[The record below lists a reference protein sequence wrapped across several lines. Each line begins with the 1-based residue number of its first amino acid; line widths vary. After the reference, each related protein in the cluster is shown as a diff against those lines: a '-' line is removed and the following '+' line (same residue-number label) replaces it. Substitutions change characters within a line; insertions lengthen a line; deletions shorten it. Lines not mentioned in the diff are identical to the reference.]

1 MEAGGN
7 WRILRP
13 RSTQK
18 PHIGYIHRPVIHCW
32 TLIYSG
38 CKLGVTPVHQTS
50 QNVCHDSTEFY
61 RFRSVR
67 PFRQQDPARHL
78 RRPRRQMERHNA
90 RLTRTALFLFVAT
103 LGYMYYTSPDTP
115 QEPSGKRE
123 HRSNSGTQVNHFRT
137 TTPTS
142 YQPTISCFRKI
153 DILRKQEA
161 VGSHFIRFDSM
172 IAPPLG
178 AATAPTPRIR

>member
-50 QNVCHDSTEFY
+50 QNVCQDSTEFY

-115 QEPSGKRE
+115 PPSRTLRKEGAQKQFR
-123 HRSNSGTQVNHFRT
+123 NSSKSLPNNH
-137 TTPTS
+137 P
-142 YQPTISCFRKI
+142 
-153 DILRKQEA
+153 DIL
-161 VGSHFIRFDSM
+161 STDRFLL
-172 IAPPLG
+172 PQN
-178 AATAPTPRIR
+178 